1 MFKVKSPEQVFD
13 ILETLLWDHANKEL
27 RAKVSEVLSS
37 LDLRQKANQLIL
49 RRLEDPAEEVRA
61 RAVISLGTLKM
72 KGVKEMK
79 ALLDI
84 LELDSSVY
92 VRIQVV
98 RAFGN
103 MEWSDPRILRSL
115 REREKGEGTLA
126 KEARKA
132 LAYLSRFP
140 TTK

>member
-1 MFKVKSPEQVFD
+1 
-13 ILETLLWDHANKEL
+13 
-27 RAKVSEVLSS
+27 
-37 LDLRQKANQLIL
+37 
-49 RRLEDPAEEVRA
+49 
-61 RAVISLGTLKM
+61 M

-79 ALLDI
+79 ALLDL

-103 MEWSDPRILRSL
+103 MEWNDPRILRSL
-115 REREKGEGTLA
+115 RERERGEGSLA
-126 KEARKA
+126 TEARKT
-132 LAYLSRFP
+132 LAFLARCP